1 MKTNVLL
8 ITACATMLACS
19 NNTIVT
25 NRFELPGTVD
35 NDAFAANVESIS
47 VMNLEMFDDWTLA
60 NDILLGLSDN
70 YIYVLEN
77 SQLRLMCFDRQTGE
91 KLSARTIKGNGPGD
105 LNYLNSMFCIG
116 DTLCVYDVNG
126 IIRQYNQNCSFLGK
140 LHKFNN
146 VNYNDNLLRLDNGN
160 YATISFLNLSND
172 TSKYSIQ
179 LLDKSFNIKSR
190 HFAVQRSQH
199 ISHLGSAR
207 HYYANGDTIR
217 FFLSCDNHLY
227 TLCDDDE
234 QCIELGLP
242 NPVTPEI
249 ANNAVKSNSTRELSK
264 KYDGLFGFLSES
276 GRFILFGYLIDNEVL
291 MTLLDK
297 HTNEVVSTKYVEN
310 EEASTSNIVARF
322 FRTPS
327 IFQTDG
333 KFIYAKCGNRFMAEL
348 LEGHD
353 NLLDERLK
361 KTQSEYHAY
370 LERNAEYIKVL
381 EPEERDAATVLLK
394 IKLKD

>member
-1 MKTNVLL
+1 MKTNFLL
-8 ITACATMLACS
+8 IATCATMLACS
-19 NNTIVT
+19 SNTTVP
-25 NRFELPGTVD
+25 NRIELPGTVD

-47 VMNLEMFDDWTLA
+47 VMNLQMDDDWTLA
-60 NDILLGLSDN
+60 NDILLGLTDN

-77 SQLRLMCFDRQTGE
+77 WQLRLMCFDRQTGE

-140 LHKFNN
+140 LHEFNN

-172 TSKYSIQ
+172 TSKYSIL

-199 ISHLGSAR
+199 ISHMGSAR

-249 ANNAVKSNSTRELSK
+249 ANNAVKNNSTRELSK
-264 KYDGLFGFLSES
+264 KYDGQFGFLSES
-276 GRFILFGYLIDNEVL
+276 GRFILFGYLIDKEVL

-297 HTNEVVSTKYVEN
+297 RTNNVVSTKYVEN
-310 EEASTSNIVARF
+310 EEVSTSNILARF
-322 FRTPS
+322 FPT

-333 KFIYAKCGNRFMAEL
+333 KYIYAKCGNRFMAEL

-353 NLLDERLK
+353 DVLDDRLK
-361 KTQSEYHAY
+361 KTQAEYRAY
-370 LERNAEYIKVL
+370 LERNAEYIKGL
-381 EPEERDAATVLLK
+381 EPEERDAAMVLLK